1 MSGSKHGT
9 LSGSSEGQLAIKIVS
24 EGPARITKATIEAAW
39 KRRAQR
45 TRLVIRDE
53 ECRGLALVVNATSMS
68 WTFSYKPRGVDPISG
83 SRFPTRSVTIGG
95 PATHAP
101 DQARGEANRLKDR
114 AKGGADP
121 AQEKRTKQAADAT
134 RRAMTV
140 SRLVNLYALDLPK
153 RPKMRGTGMPS
164 NDYVAAELAHLR
176 AATAAMQADAQP
188 AADLSAAN
196 VRGLLK
202 TEAARSAVARHRFG
216 ALSRFMDW
224 CVDEGHV
231 PLNIC
236 LTIGKDRRPKPAQAR
251 SRFLTADQVAGLWK
265 AAGGLSVAVHRDY
278 VRLLLV
284 VPCRRTEAAKMDW
297 GHINLDEAAWSQPGQ
312 LTKNNEAHRLH
323 LPELVLN
330 ILRARWE
337 AAGKPASG
345 LVFPSPKA
353 GAALT
358 THSAIKAEL
367 DKLAGFSAWS
377 WHDMRRTFATTL
389 EQNPISRAHIRR
401 RRSSWRSP
409 AG

>member
-1 MSGSKHGT
+1 
-9 LSGSSEGQLAIKIVS
+9 
-24 EGPARITKATIEAAW
+24 
-39 KRRAQR
+39 
-45 TRLVIRDE
+45 
-53 ECRGLALVVNATSMS
+53 
-68 WTFSYKPRGVDPISG
+68 
-83 SRFPTRSVTIGG
+83 
-95 PATHAP
+95 
-101 DQARGEANRLKDR
+101 
-114 AKGGADP
+114 
-121 AQEKRTKQAADAT
+121 
-134 RRAMTV
+134 
-140 SRLVNLYALDLPK
+140 
-153 RPKMRGTGMPS
+153 
-164 NDYVAAELAHLR
+164 
-176 AATAAMQADAQP
+176 
-188 AADLSAAN
+188 
-196 VRGLLK
+196 
-202 TEAARSAVARHRFG
+202 
-216 ALSRFMDW
+216 MDW

-389 EQNPISRAHIRR
+389 GEAGVSESVVDAVLNHKQSATRSGVLGVYQMAQRRPEQIQVMEAWGAILEAAIDGREHPGETVVRLVRR
-401 RRSSWRSP
+401 R
-409 AG
+409 A